1 MPYTLKNDVSS
12 APLNCNV
19 GYNNSWIHVDN
30 NAGRELFAQAS
41 YITNLSDIN
50 ISLSAS
56 DLDIG
61 SVHILDSDTGLKA
74 DVVPVGIGIGALRV
88 ISQDLE
94 SSEDDVTIGDRLGN
108 FASVYAPL
116 SALKVY
122 NTNPISS
129 VDITN
134 IVTVKASNTFPISGS
149 VTILNPITSVNVL
162 NFPTQLTAISIT
174 NQLTGITVLN
184 PVTSVN
190 VLNFPTQ
197 LSSVSITNQLTGITV
212 LNPVT
217 SVNVLNF
224 PTQLSSVSILNPVTS
239 VNVLNFPTQLSSVS
253 ITNQLTGITVLNP
266 VTQVTTLPQP
276 TQLDAFGR
284 LRVSSPMTLFDSS
297 HRYRDNNLWSTLS
310 ANGGSVSFNASQG
323 LMELNVTNTAGA
335 SAIRETTKVFSYQ
348 PGKSLLV
355 MNTFVM
361 ASSATNLRQRVG
373 YFGDQNGIYFQLDDG
388 NISIVKRSIV
398 TGSIVDS
405 VISRSNWN
413 GDKLDGTGSSGL
425 VLDITKAQIIWTDIE
440 WLGVGTV
447 RVGFCIN
454 GQFIVC
460 HSFHHANIIDSTY
473 ITTASLPLR
482 YEIINKAATTGGSK
496 TLKQICSTVISEG
509 GYELRGLQQA
519 VSIPITAPRT
529 FAVAGTFYPII
540 SIRLKTTPDRLD
552 AIIILTALSI
562 LGQGNG
568 INYNWQVKASGITT
582 GGSWVDA
589 GVDSAVQ
596 YNITGTSYAGGR
608 ILASGFL
615 NSSNQGSPNLDIL
628 KEALFKFQ
636 LERNNLTKTPFE
648 LTLVAATDT
657 TNGSGMFASMDW
669 EEVSR

>member
-1 MPYTLKNDVSS
+1 MAN
-12 APLNCNV
+12 
-19 GYNNSWIHVDN
+19 
-30 NAGRELFAQAS
+30 
-41 YITNLSDIN
+41 YITSYQTAEQGKFLQLGTASNFPPVSVIRLSYPDTSNAFPQNSAVSPLSSVDVYSKYAVLTHLVNPEDIK
-50 ISLSAS
+50 ISLSANN
-56 DLDIG
+56 IT
-61 SVHILDSDTGLKA
+61 VNNQ
-74 DVVPVGIGIGALRV
+74 RV
-88 ISQDLE
+88 ESLLNSISSQISYIQTYTDDLE
-94 SSEDDVTIGDRLGN
+94 SNTFDTASACDDTYRELLKLNSNFRTLSTTDFTIH
-108 FASVYAPL
+108 ASRTIPV
-116 SALKVY
+116 SG
-122 NTNPISS
+122 
-129 VDITN
+129 N
-134 IVTVKASNTFPISGS
+134 IVATVDTTKGF
-149 VTILNPITSVNVL
+149 
-162 NFPTQLTAISIT
+162 
-174 NQLTGITVLN
+174 
-184 PVTSVN
+184 PVTFAAST
-190 VLNFPTQ
+190 NF
-197 LSSVSITNQLTGITV
+197 
-212 LNPVT
+212 
-217 SVNVLNF
+217 
-224 PTQLSSVSILNPVTS
+224 
-239 VNVLNFPTQLSSVS
+239 
-253 ITNQLTGITVLNP
+253 
-266 VTQVTTLPQP
+266 
-276 TQLDAFGR
+276 DAFGR

-297 HRYRDNNLWSTLS
+297 HRYKDNNLWSTLS
-310 ANGGSVSFNASQG
+310 ANGGSVSFNPSQG

-388 NISIVKRSIV
+388 NISIVKRSLV
-398 TGSIVDS
+398 TGSIVES

-413 GDKLDGTGSSGL
+413 GDKLDGTGSSGI
-425 VLDITKAQIIWTDIE
+425 VLDINKAQILWSDIE

-482 YEIINKAATTGGSK
+482 QEIINKGATVGSR
-496 TLKQICSTVISEG
+496 TMKQICSTVISEG

-552 AIIILTALSI
+552 AIVILTALSI

-568 INYNWQVKASGITT
+568 TNYNWQVRASGITT

-589 GVDSAVQ
+589 GVDSAVE

-615 NSSNQGSPNLDIL
+615 NASNQASPNLDIL

>member
-1 MPYTLKNDVSS
+1 MTNYITSYQTAENGKFLQLGENTKFPPVSVVRLSYPDTSNAFPQNSAAPILSSVDVYSKY
-12 APLNCNV
+12 AVLT
-19 GYNNSWIHVDN
+19 
-30 NAGRELFAQAS
+30 
-41 YITNLSDIN
+41 YITNPEDIK
-50 ISLSAS
+50 ISLSANN
-56 DLDIG
+56 IT
-61 SVHILDSDTGLKA
+61 VNNQ
-74 DVVPVGIGIGALRV
+74 RV
-88 ISQDLE
+88 ETLLNSISSQLFTIQGYTDDLE
-94 SSEDDVTIGDRLGN
+94 SNTFDTASACDDTYRELLKLNSNFRTLSTTDFTIH
-108 FASVYAPL
+108 ASRTIPV
-116 SALKVY
+116 SG
-122 NTNPISS
+122 
-129 VDITN
+129 N
-134 IVTVKASNTFPISGS
+134 IVATVDTTKGFPITFAAS
-149 VTILNPITSVNVL
+149 T
-162 NFPTQLTAISIT
+162 NF
-174 NQLTGITVLN
+174 
-184 PVTSVN
+184 
-190 VLNFPTQ
+190 
-197 LSSVSITNQLTGITV
+197 
-212 LNPVT
+212 
-217 SVNVLNF
+217 
-224 PTQLSSVSILNPVTS
+224 
-239 VNVLNFPTQLSSVS
+239 
-253 ITNQLTGITVLNP
+253 
-266 VTQVTTLPQP
+266 
-276 TQLDAFGR
+276 DAFGR
-284 LRVSSPMTLFDSS
+284 LRTSSPMTLFDSS
-297 HRYRDNNLWSTLS
+297 HRYKDNNLWSTLS
-310 ANGGSVSFNASQG
+310 ANGGSVSFNPPQG

-388 NISIVKRSIV
+388 NISFVERSLV
-398 TGSIVDS
+398 TGSVTES

-413 GDKLDGTGSSGL
+413 GDKLDGTGSSGI
-425 VLDITKAQIIWTDIE
+425 VLDITKAQILWSDIE

-482 YEIINKAATTGGSK
+482 YEIINKAATGGSK

-562 LGQGNG
+562 LGGGNG
-568 INYNWQVKASGITT
+568 IDYNWQVRASGTTT

-589 GVDSAVQ
+589 GADSAVQ

-615 NSSNQGSPNLDIL
+615 NASNQASPNLDIL

-648 LTLVAATDT
+648 LTLVAASGT
-657 TNGSGMFASMDW
+657 TNNSAMFASMDW
-669 EEVSR
+669 EEISR